1 MLQTPI
7 PKLDDSE
14 IACKNCIF
22 WRFIEDMAGE
32 CRRMPPV
39 PLIVVI
45 DKKIMIES
53 HCPDTDADFSCGE
66 FYHVKGFN

>member
-1 MLQTPI
+1 
-7 PKLDDSE
+7 
-14 IACKNCIF
+14 
-22 WRFIEDMAGE
+22 MAGE